1 MVFTSASVNLKGGT
15 KLVSLTFEENIELD
29 VNFITLIALI
39 GKDTL
44 KINENIYTSCDI
56 KNVLMTIY

>member
-44 KINENIYTSCDI
+44 KINENISA
-56 KNVLMTIY
+56 K